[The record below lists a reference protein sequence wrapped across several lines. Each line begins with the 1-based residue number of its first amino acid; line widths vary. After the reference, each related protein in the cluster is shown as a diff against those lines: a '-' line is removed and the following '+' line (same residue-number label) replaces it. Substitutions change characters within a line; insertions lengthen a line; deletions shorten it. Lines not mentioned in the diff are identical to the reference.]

1 MKTAI
6 YVTIFFTFTFIVFL
20 FYLVIWALAY
30 PFDRN
35 RIVSHMYS
43 RFWSK
48 GIYHLCPW
56 WNVEVEGLEK
66 IEKGKSYI
74 VLSNHQAMLD
84 IPLLYNLPFN
94 FKWVSKEE
102 VFKIP
107 IFGWVLAMHDDI
119 AIKRGGAA
127 GAKKM
132 MNKCDRYLKRGV
144 SIVMFPEGTR
154 TKTGKVG
161 PFMQGAFLLAK
172 KSKVELL
179 PVVIEGTYDALK
191 GGTDGSFGVK
201 APHKFKVKVL
211 DPIPVADVTAMRF
224 DEISDK
230 LHNIIEAEHRVIAPQ
245 YYESNNHKNTTTHQ
259 SI

>member
-1 MKTAI
+1 MKTVI
-6 YVTIFFTFTFIVFL
+6 YVTIFFSFTIIVFL
-20 FYLVIWALAY
+20 FYLVIWLLAY

-35 RIVSHMYS
+35 RIISHCYS
-43 RFWSK
+43 RFWSV

-56 WNVEVEGLEK
+56 WHVEIEGMEN

-132 MNKCDRYLKRGV
+132 MNKCDRYLKKGI

-154 TKTGKVG
+154 TKTGQVG

-172 KSKVELL
+172 RSKVELL
-179 PVVIEGTYDALK
+179 PVVINGTFDALSA
-191 GGTDGSFGVK
+191 GENGSFGVA
-201 APHKFKVKVL
+201 APHTFRVKVL
-211 DPIPVADVTAMRF
+211 KPIAVEDFASLRF
-224 DEISDK
+224 DEISNKMHD
-230 LHNIIEAEHRVIAPQ
+230 IIEAEHRKMAPQ
-245 YYESNNHKNTTTHQ
+245 FYEIKD
-259 SI
+259 